1 MQISIRVT
9 SHVSIKFQNSDVILD
24 CGVFNRYAFIVENIR
39 VVSCHTNKH
48 LG

>member
-1 MQISIRVT
+1 MQISIRDT

-24 CGVFNRYAFIVENIR
+24 CGVFNRYAFIVENI
-39 VVSCHTNKH
+39 VSCHTNKH